1 LVPANILADDRVQ
14 SLVDAVDHLHTST
27 KSNVPSQLIKD
38 LRAAIQFR
46 KRIALGCKEGDEG
59 HAYFLTVLKYCSQI
73 LVAVKEAAK
82 QKQPGKHGN
91 ILEKLVEGSNANQ
104 KEEIEDEIL
113 DEADD
118 GVRTNFPSHRTC
130 RYSVYYFSGSY
141 QRY

>member
-1 LVPANILADDRVQ
+1 LADDRVQ

-46 KRIALGCKEGDEG
+46 KRIALGYKEGDEG
-59 HAYFLTVLKYCSQI
+59 HAYFLTVLKYCLQV

-82 QKQPGKHGN
+82 LKQPGKHGN

-104 KEEIEDEIL
+104 KEEIED
-113 DEADD
+113 
-118 GVRTNFPSHRTC
+118 
-130 RYSVYYFSGSY
+130 
-141 QRY
+141 